1 MSSASRLLCI
11 CAGALALGACRSS
24 PSFYGGCT
32 DVLVYGLNVTV
43 VDSLTNAP
51 PSSATLIAQSGTY
64 VDSVGPQ
71 TPFIVGQQGQQQ
83 LLVSAAGERP
93 GTYDLTVRSPGYLA
107 WTRAGVQ
114 VTAND
119 CHVDPVALTA
129 RLQK

>member
-11 CAGALALGACRSS
+11 CAGALALGACTSS
-24 PSFYGGCT
+24 PAFYPACT
-32 DVLVYGLNVTV
+32 EEFRYGLNVTV
-43 VDSLTNAP
+43 VDSVTNAP
-51 PSSATLIAQSGTY
+51 PASATLIARDGAY

-71 TPFIVGQQGQQQ
+71 TTFIVGEQGPI
-83 LLVSAAGERP
+83 LLVSAAGERE

-114 VTAND
+114 VTGD
-119 CHVDPVALTA
+119 ECHVNPVALTA